1 MSKPVAPK
9 GDDPILE
16 LRQKYLEAWRS
27 GDIDGV
33 ISFVADDVVVM
44 SPNDS
49 TLYGAAE
56 YREWLEEYFQNFRIT
71 ALSEPD
77 RTIVVDGDYAT
88 EYATYMLAVTPVGAT
103 SRIRDDGRFLTIWK
117 RQPGGAWKI
126 WQTLWN
132 SERPIGIGTNRHMW
146 RSMHN
151 KNRANR

>member
-1 MSKPVAPK
+1 MSKRVARK
-9 GDDPILE
+9 EDDPIFE
-16 LRQKYLEAWRS
+16 LRQRYLESWRS
-27 GDIDGV
+27 GDIDGL
-33 ISFVADDVVVM
+33 ISLVADDVVVM

-77 RTIVVDGDYAT
+77 RTIVVNGDYAT
-88 EYATYMLAVTPVGAT
+88 EYATYMLAITPVGAT

-117 RQPGGAWKI
+117 RQADGAWKI

-132 SERPIGIGTNRHMW
+132 SERPIGIGTNRRMW
-146 RSMHN
+146 RTTHK
-151 KNRANR
+151 KNRSKR